1 MDATSAR
8 SASRRRRAIAASIVA
23 VALLV
28 AACGSV
34 SYSPAG
40 GNAPTPTGVGGAI
53 NAASLRAVAMA
64 TTVPV
69 PEDPCTLLTT
79 DQLYK
84 ATAVTFPAG
93 ETATAGSQ
101 RECDWTMGSDSV
113 ILTIKP
119 LDPDAFTAAMSK
131 GITSPDLAY
140 PAYLDALNTLHAAK
154 DGLDVGIQAV
164 VRSNPSAGYQ
174 AALALMPLVLL
185 QV

>member
-1 MDATSAR
+1 MGATSAR
-8 SASRRRRAIAASIVA
+8 STSRRRRAMFAAVVA
-23 VALLV
+23 VAFVV

-53 NAASLRAVAMA
+53 NAASLRAVALA

-84 ATAVTFPAG
+84 ATSVTFPAG
-93 ETATAGSQ
+93 NTATAGAQ

-119 LDPDAFTAAMSK
+119 LDADSFATAMGKS
-131 GITSPDLAY
+131 ITSPNLAY

-154 DGLDVGIQAV
+154 DGLDIGIQAAL
-164 VRSNPSAGYQ
+164 RSDPSAGYQ
-174 AALALMPLVLL
+174 ASLALMPLVLL